1 MIRVRWSS
9 NAPQKAGD
17 VTPTVSDN
25 GDFVLPPDIIAR
37 VKAGEEFTAA
47 EGDPVAE
54 HIVNAVNHNIA
65 QARTAAEEVTNG

>member
-17 VTPTVSDN
+17 VTPTVSDS
-25 GDFVLPPDIIAR
+25 GDFVLPPDVIAR
-37 VKAGEEFTAA
+37 VEAGEEFAA
-47 EGDPVAE
+47 IEGDPVAE

-65 QARTAAEEVTNG
+65 QARIVAEELNSG

>member
-17 VTPTVSDN
+17 VTPTVSDS
-25 GDFVLPPDIIAR
+25 GTFVLPQDIIAR
-37 VKAGEEFTAA
+37 VKAGEEFAAA

-54 HIVNAVNHNIA
+54 HIVNAVRRNIEQERNA
-65 QARTAAEEVTNG
+65 TETVDG